1 MGQDKFTGG
10 EPGGSHVPLADR
22 MRPLALEEMEGQEH
36 LLGKGKIITRILESG
51 HIPSMIFW
59 GPPGSGK
66 TSLAHLVAGES
77 GKIFV
82 PFSAVTAGVKRV
94 RQIVAEAEKDLEGLH
109 KQGTLLFVDEIHRF
123 NKAQQDAFLPH
134 VEKGTIVLVGATTE
148 NPSFE
153 VIAPLLSRMK
163 VLVLKPLSD
172 TAIVTILKKALSDS
186 DRGVGKA
193 GAVISDKDLQLVASM
208 SQGDVRF
215 ALNTL
220 EIAVSSFLPDG
231 AGGEEGGAPKH
242 PVIGR
247 EALLEAMQKSPLIY
261 DKAGEEHYNI
271 ISAMHKSLRDSD
283 ADAAVYWITRMLE
296 AGEDPF
302 FIMRRLVRFAS
313 EDIGLADPG
322 ALQVAMAAKEAVGFI
337 GMPEAA
343 LAVLEAAIYLASAPK
358 SNSLY
363 EAHSRVRRLIRDTG
377 ALPVPLHIRNAPT
390 RLMKSIG
397 YGDGYKYAHNY
408 EDGVTGQ
415 EHLPDKIRGSRFY
428 RPGRFGFEKEIAKRI
443 DWWEARK
450 RKLRGREKG
459 GGSR

>member
-1 MGQDKFTGG
+1 M
-10 EPGGSHVPLADR
+10 PLADR
-22 MRPLALEEMEGQEH
+22 MRPRNLDEMEGQEH
-36 LLGKGKIITRILESG
+36 LLGKGKIIPRVLESG

-82 PFSAVTAGVKRV
+82 PFSAVTSGVKRV
-94 RQIVAEAEKDLEGLH
+94 REIVAAAEKHLEGLH
-109 KQGTLLFVDEIHRF
+109 RQGTLLFVDEIHRF

-134 VEKGTIVLVGATTE
+134 VEKGTIVLIGATTE

-163 VLVLKPLSD
+163 VLVLKSLSEN
-172 TAIVTILKKALSDS
+172 AIVTILKKALSDME
-186 DRGVGKA
+186 RGVGREE
-193 GAVISDKDLQLVASM
+193 VTISDEDLELLASM

-220 EIAVSSFLPDG
+220 EIAVFSFPPEEGD
-231 AGGEEGGAPKH
+231 GEEDDTPGQK
-242 PVIGR
+242 VIGR
-247 EALLEAMQKSPLIY
+247 EALLEAMQKSPLVY

-271 ISAMHKSLRDSD
+271 ISAVHKSLRDSD

-296 AGEDPF
+296 AGEDPLY
-302 FIMRRLVRFAS
+302 IMRRLVRFAS

-322 ALQVAMAAKEAVGFI
+322 ALQVSIAAKEAVEFL

-358 SNSLY
+358 SNSVY
-363 EAHSRVRRLIRDTG
+363 ETHSRVRRLIQNTG

-390 RLMKSIG
+390 GLMKSLG
-397 YGDGYKYAHNY
+397 YGKGYRYAHSY
-408 EDGVTGQ
+408 EDVVTGQ
-415 EHLPDKIRGSRFY
+415 EHLPEKIRGSKFY

-443 DWWEARK
+443 KWWEAQK
-450 RKLRGREKG
+450 RKLENAGDSPEEPGKNKNRN
-459 GGSR
+459 